1 MDNKIMI
8 PLKCDADKVEVK
20 KEKIYTVVR
29 SGIC

>member
-1 MDNKIMI
+1 MDNKTMI
-8 PLKCDADKVEVK
+8 EIKCHADKVEVK